1 MSTTNP
7 TDLFLVNR
15 SDVSYYVTQAN
26 LMAQIKDTDLML
38 INRDDVSYK
47 ITGVDVKKS
56 LVDPIELTVTLAP
69 TLPVVD
75 IVETATAI
83 VGGGKE
89 PDSGYVFAYQ
99 WSTATDAAGTGKVD
113 INGATNSQYTPVQSD
128 SDKYLGCT
136 VTTADAF
143 GTAASA
149 TTYAGPVDPGE
160 KEPDITSVVLTEA
173 DGTDNDRFTS
183 SLFPYTVDMSEEGKP
198 DPTYALKAKLTGA
211 TFDFGV
217 KSSTITGVADTVIP
231 GGWTAASAAEATNWY
246 SVTYGDGKFVAV
258 APGSGNQPCDVF
270 H

>member
-69 TLPVVD
+69 TLPVVGL
-75 IVETATAI
+75 VETATAI

-89 PDSGYVFAYQ
+89 PDGGYAFTYQ
-99 WSTATDAAGTGKVD
+99 WSTATDATGTGRVN
-113 INGATNSQYTPVQSD
+113 INGATNSQYTPGINNA
-128 SDKYLGCT
+128 DKYLGCS

-143 GTAASA
+143 GTVAVT

-160 KEPDITSVVLTEA
+160 KEPDITSVTLTEA
-173 DGTDNDRFTS
+173 R
-183 SLFPYTVDMSEEGKP
+183 PYLCSKS
-198 DPTYALKAKLTGA
+198 KADWCYL
-211 TFDFGV
+211 
-217 KSSTITGVADTVIP
+217 
-231 GGWTAASAAEATNWY
+231 
-246 SVTYGDGKFVAV
+246 
-258 APGSGNQPCDVF
+258 
-270 H
+270 

>member
-26 LMAQIKDTDLML
+26 LMAQIKDDDLML

-89 PDSGYVFAYQ
+89 PDSGYVFTYQ
-99 WSTATDAAGTGKVD
+99 WSTATDAIGTGKVD
-113 INGATNSQYTPVQSD
+113 INGATNSLHIHQF
-128 SDKYLGCT
+128 K
-136 VTTADAF
+136 
-143 GTAASA
+143 
-149 TTYAGPVDPGE
+149 
-160 KEPDITSVVLTEA
+160 
-173 DGTDNDRFTS
+173 
-183 SLFPYTVDMSEEGKP
+183 
-198 DPTYALKAKLTGA
+198 
-211 TFDFGV
+211 
-217 KSSTITGVADTVIP
+217 VIQIN
-231 GGWTAASAAEATNWY
+231 T
-246 SVTYGDGKFVAV
+246 
-258 APGSGNQPCDVF
+258 
-270 H
+270 